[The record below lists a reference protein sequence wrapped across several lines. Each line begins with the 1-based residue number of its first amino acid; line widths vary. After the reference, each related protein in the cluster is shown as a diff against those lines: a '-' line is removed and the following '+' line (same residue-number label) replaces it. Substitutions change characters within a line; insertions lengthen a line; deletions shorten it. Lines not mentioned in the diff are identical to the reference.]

1 MNRFGA
7 HLRAARTRARL
18 SQKKL
23 GKMVDVDDSY
33 ISKMETGAFP
43 PPSRDVAL
51 RLADS
56 LGMSEKADRLAFLLD
71 ADAASAE
78 DVQGLP
84 FLGQPTQDMA
94 SQSTVFHAPLAPSDR
109 EILMH
114 RLAVAEKRL
123 SAAEKTLQV
132 AEKNLREAHK
142 ELRELAALAAV
153 MFHQE

>member
-7 HLRAARTRARL
+7 HLRAARTRVKL
-18 SQKKL
+18 SQNKL
-23 GKMVDVDDSY
+23 AKMIDVDDSY

-51 RLADS
+51 KLADA
-56 LGMSEKADRLAFLLD
+56 LGISEKADRLAFLLD
-71 ADAASAE
+71 AGAASVE

-84 FLGQPTQDMA
+84 LLGQATQGAA
-94 SQSTVFHAPLAPSDR
+94 SQSTVFYAPLSPSDQ
-109 EILMH
+109 EILVH

-123 SAAEKTLQV
+123 AAAEKTLQS

-142 ELRELAALAAV
+142 ELRELAALAAE